1 MRAWICDN
9 PTGTDAITWK
19 EIPTPEPG
27 EGEVL
32 VSIKAASLNFLD
44 FLIIQNKYQIKPQL
58 PFVPGAEFAGVV
70 EAVGKKVISLKAG
83 DLVAGFTGTGAFG
96 THVVAPAE
104 RLGHLIPDFS
114 FEDAAAFPC
123 TYGTSYHALIDR
135 AAVKAGETVLVMGAS
150 GGVGSAAVQVAKAA
164 GATVIAAASSDDKCA
179 VCRQIGADFTINY
192 TSANI
197 RNELKTLTSGN
208 GPDII
213 FDPVG
218 GELTEAVFRSLAW
231 KGRYLVIGFAQ
242 GKIPS
247 LPLNLALLKDASIMG
262 VFWGE
267 FSKREPQSDGDNFK
281 KLTALYKAGKI
292 KPLIEHKL
300 PMQEL
305 QKAFALITARQV
317 RGKIVLVND

>member
-1 MRAWICDN
+1 MHAWICDN
-9 PTGTDAITWK
+9 PTGPDAITWK

-96 THVVAPAE
+96 THVVAPAAH
-104 RLGHLIPDFS
+104 LGHLIPDFS

-179 VCRQIGADFTINY
+179 VCKQMGADFTINY

-197 RNELKTLTSGN
+197 RNELKTLTAGN

-267 FSKREPQSDGDNFK
+267 FSKREPQNDADNFK

-317 RGKIVLVND
+317 RGKIVLVNN